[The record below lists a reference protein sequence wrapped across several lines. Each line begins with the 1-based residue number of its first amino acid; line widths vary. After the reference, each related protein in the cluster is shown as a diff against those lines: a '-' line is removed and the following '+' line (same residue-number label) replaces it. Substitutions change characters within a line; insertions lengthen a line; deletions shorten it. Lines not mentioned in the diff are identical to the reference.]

1 MSSIIVSVGQ
11 CGNQISMSLIDQL
24 LMNQSNQTSYLYSNF
39 DNRFHFV
46 NIDSEIKVVRNLFN
60 EHSQYLRRENVLN
73 TKSGR
78 GSNWASGYSG
88 LNGDGA
94 LKIIEQS
101 LESVRKEAERCDFLV
116 NLCLMHSL
124 SGGTGSGCGS
134 RLIEELRNEFG
145 WKKLIFTQSVAPF
158 CDGELPLQ
166 HYNNLLCLSH
176 LHEYA
181 DFIGLYQNDDILSI
195 LSKSNQTSAA
205 VSSKTGL
212 VPFNGS
218 KLVKK
223 YTPPENDP
231 LISLADMN
239 SQITSCF
246 LNTFNP
252 VDNIS
257 LKSQSFGMEFL
268 EIQRFLC
275 PNFSLK
281 IIETHNVNNLNTT
294 KSVYEKTNPL
304 LKKMLSNLVK
314 FKPNSIDSYTSLGS
328 LFIARGLQDFKEYNN
343 EHVLGQL
350 VNDLDLINKTVNPVK
365 WNPFTLDFWTA
376 KNSLDIGKS
385 KANSLTLCI
394 NRNRCCDY
402 LMQIESKAR
411 LKYTAKAYL
420 HWYEKFNISNCFFDN
435 AFENLNTI
443 IDSYNEMTN

>member
-1 MSSIIVSVGQ
+1 MSSIIISVGQ
-11 CGNQISMSLIDQL
+11 CGNQISNSLIDQL
-24 LMNQSNQTSYLYSNF
+24 LLNQTNQTSYLYSNF
-39 DNRFHFV
+39 DNKFHFI
-46 NIDSEIKVVRNLFN
+46 NIDSEIKVIRNLFN
-60 EHSQYLRRENVLN
+60 EHSQYLRRENVMN
-73 TKSGR
+73 TKCGR

-88 LNGDGA
+88 LNKDGA

-158 CDGELPLQ
+158 RDGELPLQ

-181 DFIGLYQNDDILSI
+181 DYIGLYQNDDILSI
-195 LSKSNQTSAA
+195 LSKSSHTPSA

-223 YTPPENDP
+223 YSPVENDF
-231 LISLADMN
+231 LVTMADMN
-239 SQITSCF
+239 NQITSCF

-257 LKSQSFGMEFL
+257 LKSQGFGMEFL

-275 PNFSLK
+275 PNFNLK
-281 IIETHNVNNLNTT
+281 FIETHNVNSLNTT
-294 KSVYEKTNPL
+294 KSVYEKSNPL
-304 LKKMLSNLVK
+304 LTKILSNLVK
-314 FKPNSIDSYTSLGS
+314 FKPNSTESYTSLGC
-328 LFIARGLQDFKEYNN
+328 LITARGLQDFKEYNN

-350 VNDLDLINKTVNPVK
+350 VNDIDLINKAVNPVK

-385 KANSLTLCI
+385 KSNWLTLCI
-394 NRNRCCDY
+394 NRNRSCDY
-402 LMQIESKAR
+402 LMEVKTKAQ
-411 LKYTAKAYL
+411 LKYSAKAYL
-420 HWYEKFNISNCFFDN
+420 HWYEKFNISNCLFEN

-443 IDSYNEMTN
+443 INSYDEMTN